1 MFDQKA
7 ATYDTE
13 EKEIV
18 AQTIRK
24 ELLRYVQET
33 NTKLVD
39 FGGGTGLI
47 TIPLAKHFREIL
59 IIDRSQ
65 GMLAQAEKKKQAQEL
80 DNVRLIHGDENNLP
94 AERDII
100 FSCQVLHHI
109 HDLKP
114 TLLKMK
120 TVLNSEGQLII
131 VDFIKNESLA
141 DQHHHGFDVEVLE
154 KQIAALGF
162 TDIEF
167 NIIYE
172 DDHLFRNQYAQLFL
186 LRAMK
191 SGEE

>member
-13 EKEIV
+13 EKEVV

-24 ELLRYVQET
+24 ELLRFVQET

-47 TIPLAKHFREIL
+47 TIPLANQFQEIL
-59 IIDRSQ
+59 ILDQSQ
-65 GMLAQAEKKKQAQEL
+65 GMLAQAEKKILAKEL
-80 DNVRLIHGDENNLP
+80 ENVRLIHGDENKLP
-94 AERDII
+94 AGPDII

-120 TVLNSEGQLII
+120 TALNSEGQLII

-162 TDIEF
+162 TDIES

-186 LRAMK
+186 LRAVK
-191 SGEE
+191 SVDP